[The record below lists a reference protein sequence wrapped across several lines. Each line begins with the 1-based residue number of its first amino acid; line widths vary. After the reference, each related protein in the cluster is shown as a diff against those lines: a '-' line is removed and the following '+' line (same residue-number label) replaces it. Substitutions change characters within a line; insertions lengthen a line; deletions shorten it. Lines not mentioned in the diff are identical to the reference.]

1 MTDTE
6 RKLEEL
12 IEKYTPLIKAYV
24 KRYTTTDYHDMQ
36 DAYQYICM
44 KLWQHIPRRYDPN
57 KGSLFFYFRR
67 RVLQEA
73 INYRKRRLKNK
84 PIGSILG
91 ERCECADSLFDLD
104 KLVLLADT
112 SCRKRIIEMA
122 LEGYNVTEMAEVL
135 KTSRAA
141 IDREF
146 RYFRTL
152 YKED

>member
-6 RKLEEL
+6 RRLEVL
-12 IEKYTPLIKAYV
+12 IEEYTPLIKAYI
-24 KRYTTTDYHDMQ
+24 KRYTTIDYHDMQ
-36 DAYQYICM
+36 DAYQEICM
-44 KLWQHIPRRYDPN
+44 KLWQHIPCRYDPE

-73 INYRKRRLKNK
+73 RNYRKRRLKNK
-84 PIGSILG
+84 PIGSILD
-91 ERCECADSLFDLD
+91 ERCECPDSLFDLE

-112 SCRKRIIEMA
+112 PCRKRIIEMA
-122 LEGYNVTEMAEVL
+122 REGYNVTEMAAIL

-141 IDREF
+141 IGREI